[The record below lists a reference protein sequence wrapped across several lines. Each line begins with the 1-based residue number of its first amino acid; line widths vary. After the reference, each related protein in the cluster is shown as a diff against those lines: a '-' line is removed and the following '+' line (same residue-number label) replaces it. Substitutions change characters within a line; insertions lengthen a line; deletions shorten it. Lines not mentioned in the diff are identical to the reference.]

1 MQYAMWSKHWEVLLS
16 LADCTKLKGLA
27 SHLRHFTYI
36 KNGERHPEQY
46 ANWTSCMG
54 QLLCSL
60 WAVFLWTAFF
70 FLCRVLSFA
79 LVSVLT
85 YLYTD
90 LSTSPAD
97 SRTTMPVVPV
107 GWERNL
113 ESHSTFQKYAWTR
126 AEMLWTN
133 DRGRVKEELVL
144 IPMFDTIYV
153 TQRGNSAL
161 LSWSRSCNENKGGT
175 FFCFAASK
183 TYSFAAMMLLLFLF
197 NSIKMDQVQMQPNY
211 GKINK
216 QEKELVCWGRSCPD
230 QVL

>member
-1 MQYAMWSKHWEVLLS
+1 MQCDPTTGKCFWVLQTVQSWKDWHHIWDIL
-16 LADCTKLKGLA
+16 LILKMVKDIRNSMLTEPAAWASCSVPYELCFSGL
-27 SHLRHFTYI
+27 L
-36 KNGERHPEQY
+36 
-46 ANWTSCMG
+46 
-54 QLLCSL
+54 
-60 WAVFLWTAFF
+60 F

-161 LSWSRSCNENKGGT
+161 LSWSRSCNENKGGN

-197 NSIKMDQVQMQPNY
+197 NSIKMDQVQMLPNY